1 VHVVGRRYDRGMA
14 QHYRFT
20 ANLWEW
26 KSRASWFFV
35 SLPEDAAAEIQALP
49 MPPRGFGSIRVRA
62 VIGGTTFET
71 SIFPSEDTFVLPVKK
86 AVRVRESLEPG
97 EPVEVELEIVG

>member
-1 VHVVGRRYDRGMA
+1 MA

-26 KSRASWFFV
+26 QSRASWFFV
-35 SLPEDAAAEIQALP
+35 SLPEDAAAEIHDLP
-49 MPPRGFGSIRVRA
+49 MPPRGFGSIPVRA
-62 VIGGTTFET
+62 QIGGTAFET

-86 AVRVRESLEPG
+86 SVRVREGLEPG
-97 EPVEVELEIVG
+97 GLVDVELDIVA